1 MNMTS
6 AVYEVTGLSCEHCAN
21 SVTEE
26 LTKIGGVAAVRVDV
40 PAGRVEVDSDAEL
53 DRDSVRE
60 AVEEAGYQL
69 VS

>member
-1 MNMTS
+1 MTS
-6 AVYEVTGLSCEHCAN
+6 TVYEVTGLSCAHCAN
-21 SVTEE
+21 SVTQEI
-26 LTKIGGVAAVRVDV
+26 TKLGGVAAVRVDV
-40 PAGRVEVDSDAEL
+40 AAGRVEVDSADAL

>member
-1 MNMTS
+1 MTS

-40 PAGRVEVDSDAEL
+40 AAGRVEVDSTADL
-53 DRDSVRE
+53 DRDCVRE
-60 AVEEAGYQL
+60 AVEEAGYEL

>member
-1 MNMTS
+1 MTS
-6 AVYEVTGLSCEHCAN
+6 TVYEVTGLSCQHCAN

-26 LTKIGGVAAVRVDV
+26 ITKLGGVAAVRVDV
-40 PAGRVEVDSDAEL
+40 AAGRVEVDSFDEL

-69 VS
+69 AS

>member
-1 MNMTS
+1 MTS

-40 PAGRVEVDSDAEL
+40 PTGRVEVDSTAEL

>member
-1 MNMTS
+1 MTS

-40 PAGRVEVDSDAEL
+40 AAGRVEVDSTAEL

>member
-1 MNMTS
+1 MTS
-6 AVYEVTGLSCEHCAN
+6 TVYEVTGLSCEHCAN

-26 LTKIGGVAAVRVDV
+26 LTKLGGVAAVRVDV
-40 PAGRVEVDSDAEL
+40 AAGRVEVDSTAAL
-53 DRDSVRE
+53 DHDSVRE

>member
-1 MNMTS
+1 MTS
-6 AVYEVTGLSCEHCAN
+6 TVYEVTGLSCEHCAN

-26 LTKIGGVAAVRVDV
+26 ITKLDGVATVRVDV
-40 PAGRVEVDSDAEL
+40 AAGRVEVDSTAEL

>member
-1 MNMTS
+1 MTS
-6 AVYEVTGLSCEHCAN
+6 TVYEVTGLSCEHCAN

-40 PAGRVEVDSDAEL
+40 AAGRVEVDSSTEL